1 MPSRC
6 KPSTNAGRGS
16 RPRGILR
23 GSFTPYGGPA
33 QRHRPTAP
41 WREQVARWVGRFFML
56 AAIWSLLSVPLH
68 NRIVVDIVD
77 DALGLLNVPAEP
89 SLFTVCL
96 LFVLAGAVR
105 RRLRF
110 AHTVVMVLMLL
121 SVAGSVL
128 LMTGA
133 LLKQNW
139 FQNSR
144 LTGFGRDY
152 HSFTTSVPFAVVALV
167 IGVVVF
173 GLVAASRSA
182 FPARLAPGSGTTAV
196 VVLIAGLIASFAVT
210 FVVSEAA
217 PHRLHGTK
225 EIARFSL
232 RSVFGVRSDVTTPG
246 LHGHLGHPWVYGLA
260 GIMST
265 VALLLASLVFVRSG
279 RGRQF
284 QSTDEELAIRRLLL
298 LHGENDSLGYF
309 ATRRDKSV
317 IFSPD
322 GQAAVT
328 YRNEGS
334 VSVASADPIGRP
346 SSWQAAIQAWLE
358 QCRGHGLYPAVLSS
372 SERGTHEY
380 VEAGLKA
387 FALGDEAIIDV
398 EAFSLRGR
406 AMRPVR
412 QAVTRLTRAGYTTR
426 VRRHAELSAQEL
438 EHVAQL
444 AEEWRGDETERG
456 FSMALNRLGD
466 PADGRC
472 VIITA
477 HDEAGRIRGFL
488 SFVPWGVRGVSLD
501 LMRRDRDAENG
512 LNEYLVS
519 QLIDAAPDHGITR
532 VSLNFAVF
540 REVFSSA
547 DQVGAGPITRLNDA
561 ALSFASRFFQLETL
575 YRSND
580 KYKPTWVPRLLC
592 YDPAL
597 TVPRA
602 GLAMGIAEGFVP
614 MMSPRVL
621 TGPRPSDRQPPRPE
635 AWFVERVREQED
647 ALLLP
652 APPVPHL
659 SEQQRI
665 RRGKLELLDELG
677 MNAYP
682 AAVPRSDRVREILR
696 AYGDLPPDHIS
707 HSQVSVAGRV
717 RALRDLGGVCFA
729 VLEDE
734 GDVLQVMVTAA
745 DSPDA
750 QRCLWR
756 KTVDLGD
763 LVSVTGP
770 VATSRSGELSVLMHA
785 WQMAAKC
792 LRPMPRPGVLPSED
806 TRVRFR
812 SLELILD
819 PRARGLLRQRSAAV
833 RAMREAFQTHG
844 FIEVETPMLQP
855 VHGGA
860 AARPFTTHINAY
872 NMELFLRIAPE
883 LYLKRLAVG
892 GMQRIFEIGR
902 NFRNEGAD
910 ATHNPEFTSLEAY
923 AAYGDYMMMR
933 ELTREVLLKVAHAIH
948 GRPIALRPNGSG
960 GYDEVDLS
968 IPWPTITVHDA
979 VSKAAGV
986 RLTTASDRDEIV
998 SVCQQH
1004 GIPVRRDQSAGKLVM
1019 ELYESLVEKQTS
1031 FPTFYCDFPVEVSPL
1046 ARRHR
1051 DDPRLTEQWDL
1062 VAFGAEIGT
1071 AYSELTDPVD
1081 QRQRFTQQS
1090 LAAAGGDVEAMQL
1103 DEAFLAALE
1112 LALPPTGGLGLGVDR
1127 TVMMLTGQSIK
1138 ATLAFPFVRP
1148 QDATATDTGP
1158 LGG

>member
-1 MPSRC
+1 MSGDRIRMP
-6 KPSTNAGRGS
+6 KL
-16 RPRGILR
+16 LR
-23 GSFTPYGGPA
+23 GSFNPYGGPA
-33 QRHRPTAP
+33 VRQRADVP
-41 WREQVARWVGRFFML
+41 WRESVARWIGRAYMF
-56 AAIWSLLSVPLH
+56 AAIVSLISVALH
-68 NRIVVDIVD
+68 NNIVVSIIEDV
-77 DALGLLNVPAEP
+77 LGLVNIPAEP
-89 SLFTVCL
+89 SLFIVSL

-110 AHTVVMVLMLL
+110 GHAVVVGLMFL
-121 SVAGSVL
+121 SVLSSLVL
-128 LMTGA
+128 LLGSIFRQDW
-133 LLKQNW
+133 LQD
-139 FQNSR
+139 SR
-144 LTGFGRDY
+144 LSGFDRDY
-152 HSFTTSVPFAVVALV
+152 HSFVTSVPITAISFVVGVIVLV
-167 IGVVVF
+167 V
-173 GLVAASRSA
+173 VAASRSR
-182 FPARLAPGSGTTAV
+182 FPARLAAGSRIAAAAV
-196 VVLIAGLIASFAVT
+196 LVIGLIISFLVTFAVSST
-210 FVVSEAA
+210 ADNTL
-217 PHRLHGTK
+217 RGTR
-225 EIARFSL
+225 EIARFAA
-232 RSVFGVRSDVTTPG
+232 RSTFGLTSDESTPG
-246 LHGHLGHPWVYGLA
+246 LNGHVGHTWVYGLA

-265 VALLLASLVFVRSG
+265 IALLLASLIFVRSG

-284 QSTDEELAIRRLLL
+284 QSADEELAIRRLLL

-317 IFSPD
+317 VFSPD

-334 VSVASADPIGRP
+334 VSVASADPVGRAA
-346 SSWQAAIQAWLE
+346 SWQPAIQAWLE
-358 QCRGHGLYPAVLSS
+358 QCREHGLYPAVLSS
-372 SERGTHEY
+372 SEHGSHEY

-398 EAFSLRGR
+398 ETFSLRGR
-406 AMRPVR
+406 SMRPVR
-412 QAVTRLTRAGYTTR
+412 QAVTRVRRAGYTTR
-426 VRRHAELSAQEL
+426 VRRHAELSADEL
-438 EHVAQL
+438 ERIGVL
-444 AEEWRGDETERG
+444 AEEWRGEETERG

-477 HDEAGRIRGFL
+477 HDAEGAIRGFL
-488 SFVPWGVRGVSLD
+488 SFVPWGVRGASLD

-519 QLIDAAPDHGITR
+519 ELIEAAPEHGIR
-532 VSLNFAVF
+532 RISLNFAVF

-614 MMSPRVL
+614 MIGPRVL
-621 TGPRPSDRQPPRPE
+621 TGPRPSDVQPPRPE
-635 AWFVERVREQED
+635 PWFVDRVREQEA

-652 APPVPHL
+652 APPAVRL
-659 SEQQRI
+659 SEQQRV
-665 RRGKLELLDELG
+665 RRDKLEVLDEMG
-677 MNAYP
+677 VNAYP
-682 AAVPRSDRVREILR
+682 AAVARTER
-696 AYGDLPPDHIS
+696 AGVVAQRYADLAADHVTDHI
-707 HSQVSVAGRV
+707 VSIAGRV
-717 RALRDLGGVCFA
+717 RALRDLGGVSFA
-729 VLEDE
+729 VIQDE
-734 GDVLQVMVTAA
+734 EETLQVMVTAA
-745 DSPDA
+745 DSPDSA
-750 QRCLWR
+750 RCLWR
-756 KTVDLGD
+756 RAVDLGD

-770 VATSRSGELSVLMHA
+770 VATSRTGELSVLMQS

-792 LRPMPRPGVLPSED
+792 LRPVPGLGVLHPED
-806 TRVRFR
+806 TRVRNR
-812 SLELILD
+812 SLELIVD
-819 PRARGLLRQRSAAV
+819 QRARELLVQRSAAV
-833 RAMREAFQTHG
+833 RAMRDTFQDRG
-844 FIEVETPMLQP
+844 FLEVETPMLQP

-860 AARPFTTHINAY
+860 AARPFATHINAY

-923 AAYGDYMMMR
+923 AAYGDYVLMR
-933 ELTREVLLKVAHAIH
+933 ELTREVLLNVATAVH
-948 GRPIALRPNGSG
+948 GKPIALRPNNSG
-960 GYDEVDLS
+960 GYDEVDLTQ
-968 IPWPTITVHDA
+968 PWPVITVHEA
-979 VSKAAGV
+979 VSRAAGT
-986 RLTTASDRDEIV
+986 RLTSVSARDEV
-998 SVCQQH
+998 SQVCRDH
-1004 GIPVRRDQSAGKLVM
+1004 GIPVRGDQSAGALVM
-1019 ELYESLVEKQTS
+1019 ELYEALVEKQTT

-1051 DDPRLTEQWDL
+1051 DDDRLTEQWDL
-1062 VAFGAEIGT
+1062 VAFGAELGT

-1103 DEAFLAALE
+1103 DEAFLAGLE
-1112 LALPPTGGLGLGVDR
+1112 LAMPPTGGLGLGVDR
-1127 TVMMLTGQSIK
+1127 VVMMLTGQSIK

-1148 QDATATDTGP
+1148 QA
-1158 LGG
+1158 

>member
-1 MPSRC
+1 M
-6 KPSTNAGRGS
+6 GGS
-16 RPRGILR
+16 VARVPKVLK
-23 GSFTPYGGPA
+23 GSFNPYGGPA
-33 QRHRPTAP
+33 VRQRAHVP
-41 WREQVARWVGRFFML
+41 WREHVVRWVGRTFMF
-56 AAIWSLLSVPLH
+56 AAVVSLLSVALH
-68 NRIVVDIVD
+68 GNIVVSIIE
-77 DALGLLNVPAEP
+77 DALGLVNIPAEP
-89 SLFTVCL
+89 SLFIVCL

-110 AHTVVMVLMLL
+110 GHTIVVALMFL
-121 SVAGSVL
+121 SVLSSLVL
-128 LMTGA
+128 LLGS
-133 LLKQNW
+133 LFRQDWLQD
-139 FQNSR
+139 SR
-144 LTGFGRDY
+144 LSGFDRDY
-152 HSFTTSVPFAVVALV
+152 HSFVTSVPITAISFVVGLAVLV
-167 IGVVVF
+167 V
-173 GLVAASRSA
+173 VAASRSG
-182 FPARLAPGSGTTAV
+182 FPARLAPGSRLAAAAVLVVGLVLSFLVTLGISLTADN
-196 VVLIAGLIASFAVT
+196 T
-210 FVVSEAA
+210 
-217 PHRLHGTK
+217 LHGTR
-225 EIARFSL
+225 EVVRFAL
-232 RSVFGVRSDVTTPG
+232 RSTFGLTSDESTPG
-246 LHGHLGHPWVYGLA
+246 LHGHMGHNWVYGLA
-260 GIMST
+260 GVMST
-265 VALLLASLVFVRSG
+265 IALLLASLVFVRSG

-284 QSTDEELAIRRLLL
+284 QTADEELAIRRLLL

-317 IFSPD
+317 VFSAD

-346 SSWQAAIQAWLE
+346 TSWQPAIQAWLE
-358 QCRGHGLYPAVLSS
+358 QCREHGLYPAVLSS
-372 SERGTHEY
+372 SEHGSHEY

-398 EAFSLRGR
+398 ETFSLRGR
-406 AMRPVR
+406 SMRPVR
-412 QAVTRLTRAGYTTR
+412 QAVTRLRRAGYTTR
-426 VRRHAELSAQEL
+426 VRRHSELTTEEL
-438 EHVAQL
+438 HLIEGL
-444 AEEWRGDETERG
+444 AEQWRGEEPERG

-477 HDEAGRIRGFL
+477 HDAQGAIRGFL
-488 SFVPWGVRGVSLD
+488 SFVPWGVRGASLD

-519 QLIDAAPDHGITR
+519 ELIEAAPEHGIR
-532 VSLNFAVF
+532 RISLNFAVF

-614 MMSPRVL
+614 MMGPRVL
-621 TGPRPSDRQPPRPE
+621 TGPRPSDVQPPRPE
-635 AWFVERVREQED
+635 PWFVDRVLEQES
-647 ALLLP
+647 ALLLA
-652 APPVPHL
+652 APPAERL
-659 SEQQRI
+659 SEQQRV
-665 RRGKLELLDELG
+665 RRDKLEVLDEVG
-677 MNAYP
+677 VDAYP
-682 AAVPRSDRVREILR
+682 AAVPRTDRALAI
-696 AYGDLPPDHIS
+696 AQQYADLPANQVTDHV
-707 HSQVSVAGRV
+707 VSVAGRV

-729 VLEDE
+729 VIQDE
-734 GDVLQVMVTAA
+734 RETLQVMVTAA
-745 DSPDA
+745 DSPDSA
-750 QRCLWR
+750 RCLWR
-756 KTVDLGD
+756 RAVDLGD

-770 VATSRSGELSVLMHA
+770 VATSRTGELSVLMHS
-785 WQMAAKC
+785 WEMAAKC
-792 LRPMPRPGVLPSED
+792 LRPVPRIGVLQRED
-806 TRVRFR
+806 TRARNR

-819 PRARGLLRQRSAAV
+819 QDARELLVQRSAAV
-833 RAMREAFQTHG
+833 RAMRESFQNQG
-844 FIEVETPMLQP
+844 FLEVETPMLQP

-860 AARPFTTHINAY
+860 AARPFATHINAY

-923 AAYGDYMMMR
+923 AAYGDYTMMR
-933 ELTREVLLKVAHAIH
+933 ELTREVLLNVATAVH

-960 GYDEVDLS
+960 GYDEIDLTQ
-968 IPWPTITVHDA
+968 PWPVVTVHDA
-979 VSKAAGV
+979 VSRAAGTDLTSASERDDVV
-986 RLTTASDRDEIV
+986 R
-998 SVCQQH
+998 VCREH
-1004 GIPVRRDQSAGKLVM
+1004 GVPVQADQSAGKLVM
-1019 ELYESLVEKQTS
+1019 ELYEALVEKQTT

-1051 DDPRLTEQWDL
+1051 KDDRLTEQWDL
-1062 VAFGAEIGT
+1062 VAFGAELGT

-1103 DEAFLAALE
+1103 DEAFLAGLE
-1112 LALPPTGGLGLGVDR
+1112 LAMPPTGGLGLGVDR
-1127 TVMMLTGQSIK
+1127 VVMMLTGQSIK

-1148 QDATATDTGP
+1148 QA
-1158 LGG
+1158 

>member
-1 MPSRC
+1 MIGDVGWVP
-6 KPSTNAGRGS
+6 KL
-16 RPRGILR
+16 LR
-23 GSFTPYGGPA
+23 GSFNPYGGPTVR
-33 QRHRPTAP
+33 QRTPVP
-41 WREQVARWVGRFFML
+41 WRELVARWTGRAFMFGAVL
-56 AAIWSLLSVPLH
+56 SLLSVPLH
-68 NRIVVDIVD
+68 DNIVVSIID
-77 DALGLLNVPAEP
+77 DVLGLVNVPAEP
-89 SLFTVCL
+89 SLFIVCL

-110 AHTVVMVLMLL
+110 GHTVVVVLMFL
-121 SVAGSVL
+121 SVLSSL
-128 LMTGA
+128 LLLLGA
-133 LLKQNW
+133 IFRQDWLQD
-139 FQNSR
+139 SR
-144 LTGFGRDY
+144 LTGFDRDY
-152 HSFTTSVPFAVVALV
+152 HSFVTSVPTTAVAFV
-167 IGVVVF
+167 IGLAV
-173 GLVAASRSA
+173 LLAVAASRRC
-182 FPARLAPGSGTTAV
+182 FPARLAEGSRTAAAA
-196 VVLIAGLIASFAVT
+196 VLVSGLLASFLIT
-210 FVVSEAA
+210 FAISATA
-217 PHRLHGTK
+217 DNTLRGTH
-225 EIARFSL
+225 EIARFAL
-232 RSVFGVRSDVTTPG
+232 RSTFGFTSEPGTPG
-246 LHGHLGHPWVYGLA
+246 LHGHSGHPWVYGLA

-265 VALLLASLVFVRSG
+265 IALLLASLVFLRSG

-284 QSTDEELAIRRLLL
+284 QTADEELAIRRLLL
-298 LHGENDSLGYF
+298 LHGEGDSLGYF

-317 IFSPD
+317 VFSPD

-346 SSWQAAIQAWLE
+346 ASWQSAIQAWLE
-358 QCRGHGLYPAVLSS
+358 QCRSHGLYPAVLSS
-372 SERGTHEY
+372 SEHGSHEY

-398 EAFSLRGR
+398 ETFSLRGR
-406 AMRPVR
+406 SMRPVR
-412 QAVTRLTRAGYTTR
+412 QAVTRLRRAGYTTR
-426 VRRHAELSAQEL
+426 VRRHAELSTAEL
-438 EHVAQL
+438 DTIGEL
-444 AEEWRGDETERG
+444 AEQWRGEETERG

-477 HDEAGRIRGFL
+477 HDASGRIRGFL
-488 SFVPWGVRGVSLD
+488 SFVPWGVRGASLD

-519 QLIDAAPDHGITR
+519 ELIEAAPEHGIR
-532 VSLNFAVF
+532 RISLNFAVF

-614 MMSPRVL
+614 MMGPRVL
-621 TGPRPSDRQPPRPE
+621 TGPRPSDVQPPRAEP
-635 AWFVERVREQED
+635 WFVDRVREQEN

-652 APPVPHL
+652 TPPPVRL
-659 SEQQRI
+659 SEQQRV
-665 RRGKLELLDELG
+665 RRDKLEVLDEAG
-677 MNAYP
+677 VNGYP
-682 AAVPRSDRVREILR
+682 VAVQRTDR
-696 AYGDLPPDHIS
+696 AYDIRQRYAALPPDRVTD
-707 HSQVSVAGRV
+707 QVVSVAGRV
-717 RALRDLGGVCFA
+717 RALRDLGGVSFA
-729 VLEDE
+729 VLEDGYE
-734 GDVLQVMVTAA
+734 TLQVIVTAA
-745 DSPDA
+745 DSPDDA
-750 QRCLWR
+750 RCLWR
-756 KTVDLGD
+756 RTVDLGD

-770 VATSRSGELSVLMHA
+770 VATSRTGELSVLLHS

-792 LRPMPRPGVLPSED
+792 LRPVPGLGVLPSED
-806 TRVRFR
+806 TRARNR

-819 PRARGLLRQRSAAV
+819 RDARRLLVQRSAAV
-833 RAMREAFQTHG
+833 RAMRETFQDRG
-844 FIEVETPMLQP
+844 YLEVETPMLQP

-860 AARPFTTHINAY
+860 AARPFATHINAY
-872 NMELFLRIAPE
+872 NMELYLRIAPE

-902 NFRNEGAD
+902 NFRNEGVD

-923 AAYGDYMMMR
+923 AAYSDYTTMR
-933 ELTREVLLKVAHAIH
+933 ELTRDVLLNVATAVH
-948 GRPIALRPNGSG
+948 GQPVALRPDGSG

-968 IPWPTITVHDA
+968 TPWPIMTVHDA
-979 VSKAAGV
+979 VSHATGV
-986 RLTTASDRDEIV
+986 PISTATEREAVAQICRD
-998 SVCQQH
+998 H
-1004 GIPVRRDQSAGKLVM
+1004 GIPVHSDQSVGKLVM
-1019 ELYESLVEKQTS
+1019 ELYEALVEKQTI

-1051 DDPRLTEQWDL
+1051 DNPLLTEQWDL
-1062 VAFGAEIGT
+1062 VAFGTELGT

-1103 DEAFLAALE
+1103 DEAFLAGLE
-1112 LALPPTGGLGLGVDR
+1112 LAMPPTGGLGIGVDR
-1127 TVMMLTGQSIK
+1127 VVMMLTGQNIK
-1138 ATLAFPFVRP
+1138 ATLAFPFLRP
-1148 QDATATDTGP
+1148 QG
-1158 LGG
+1158 